1 MNKHGIEMNTIARK
15 KPEKYVSLVGEGPM
29 KWLPPILVH
38 DCFQQAIKWG
48 TRVKPAKTVT
58 VVVVSG
64 VGGSGGGGGVVGG
77 AAAVVKRAAADIS
90 GSGSGG

>member
-1 MNKHGIEMNTIARK
+1 MNKHGIEMNTIAREK
-15 KPEKYVSLVGEGPM
+15 TEKYVSLVGEGPM

-48 TRVKPAKTVT
+48 TRVKPAKTVP

-77 AAAVVKRAAADIS
+77 I
-90 GSGSGG
+90 GGGRQWRRRRW